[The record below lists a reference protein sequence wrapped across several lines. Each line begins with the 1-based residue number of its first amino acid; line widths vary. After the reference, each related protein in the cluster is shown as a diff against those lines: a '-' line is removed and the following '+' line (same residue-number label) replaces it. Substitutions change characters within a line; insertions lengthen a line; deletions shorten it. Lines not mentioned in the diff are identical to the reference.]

1 MIARGRKYLKVGPY
15 GAIAGCVIVVAIGIR
30 VILIGLGWPGTNSD
44 EATMGLMARHIAYL
58 GEHPVYIYGQDYMG
72 SLEAH
77 IGAALFFIFG
87 SSLFS
92 LRLGLVLLYALFL
105 VSLYL
110 LTSLLYSKTLALAVV
125 ILFSIGSVEL
135 LTRQLKAV
143 GGAMETM
150 LFGSLLILLSARL
163 VLTYRKDVQNAGNRW
178 LLYGCFG
185 LTMGLGMWSHLLILP
200 FVATSLVFLVFFC
213 YREVLRLP
221 AFTSFSLGLL
231 LGYLPSLIF
240 NIQNPSQNSLRALLM
255 LHNSGGTASGIPF
268 TLWDQIRG
276 TILISLPIATGA
288 SPQCLVPDTPGV
300 WRTHIT
306 SCMLVQGVWGVGFL
320 LLYSIVFL
328 LLIGAL
334 VKYVIRWRVTL
345 PSDEERHAMLLDAA
359 RLTLLFSGGLTLLSY
374 VLSPA
379 PALVPITSTRYLVG
393 LLVMLPVLLAP
404 LWNSVH
410 QSLLQHWSVGA
421 AIHCTQSWGWKR
433 GNALATILFPNV
445 NPSRPSF
452 GCNEL
457 PPLPLLSFSVVK
469 ISTFLFIYLMY
480 FTAIIVVFQQVPTVQ
495 ASNQQQ
501 DKMIADLV
509 HRHATHIYSDYWTCN
524 RLIFQS
530 NEQVICSVLDEQL
543 RTGGDRYLPYQAIV
557 KPDTQAVYVF
567 RTGSPQALILAQRS
581 RQTRV
586 FYEYL
591 QIDNYVLY
599 KLKHP
604 I

>member
-1 MIARGRKYLKVGPY
+1 MIARGRKYLKLGPY
-15 GAIAGCVIVVAIGIR
+15 ELIAGCVIVVAICIR
-30 VILIGLGWPGTNSD
+30 VVLISMGWPGTNSD
-44 EATMGLMARHIAYL
+44 EATMGLMARHIAYA

-77 IGAALFFIFG
+77 IGAVLFFIFG

-110 LTSLLYSKTLALAVV
+110 LTSLLYSKKLALVV
-125 ILFSIGSVEL
+125 IILFSIGSVEL

-150 LFGSLLILLSARL
+150 LFGSLLLLLSSRL
-163 VLTYRKDVQNAGNRW
+163 VLSYQKKVLNAGGRW

-200 FVATSLVFLVFFC
+200 FAATSLVFLVFFC
-213 YREVLRLP
+213 YREVLYPSIL
-221 AFTSFSLGLL
+221 TSFILGFL

-240 NIQNPSQNSLRALLM
+240 DIQHPSQNSLRALLL
-255 LHNSGGTASGIPF
+255 LHDSGGTNTGIPF

-276 TILISLPIATGA
+276 TILISLPVATGA
-288 SPQCLVPDTPGV
+288 NPQCLVPDTPGV

-328 LLIGAL
+328 LLIHAL
-334 VKYVIRWRVTL
+334 VKYSIQRRVNS
-345 PSDEERHAMLLDAA
+345 PSKEERHRMLLNAA
-359 RLTLLFSGGLTLLSY
+359 RLTLLLSGGLTLLSY
-374 VLSPA
+374 VFSPA

-393 LLVMLPVLLAP
+393 LLVIFPVLLAP

-410 QSLLQHWSVGA
+410 QTWSSCRDRCIASSWRPAIEDDAKMPPVGTDVSCPCWQSRCQEDTIHRSLQGA
-421 AIHCTQSWGWKR
+421 
-433 GNALATILFPNV
+433 L
-445 NPSRPSF
+445 
-452 GCNEL
+452 
-457 PPLPLLSFSVVK
+457 
-469 ISTFLFIYLMY
+469 FLFIYLMY
-480 FTAIIVVFQQVPTVQ
+480 FLAIIGVFQQVPTVQ

-501 DKMIADLV
+501 DKLIADLV
-509 HRHATHIYSDYWTCN
+509 HLHATHIYSDYWTCN

-530 NEQVICSVLDEQL
+530 KEQIICSVLDEQL

-557 KPDTQAVYVF
+557 KRDAQSVYVF
-567 RTGSPQALILAQRS
+567 RTGSPQVLVLTRHS
-581 RQTRV
+581 SQTRT
-586 FYEYL
+586 FYEYVH
-591 QIDNYVLY
+591 IDNYVLY
-599 KLKHP
+599 KPAHP